1 MTRHRPLALCLVL
14 ISTAFVAAAGCDGE
28 KDRSPDGTGGSG
40 NSGNSGNTG
49 GSGNSGNTG
58 GDPGPPP
65 DCTDPN
71 VHQGE
76 ATYYD
81 FANGDG
87 ACMFGPSSEDP
98 LMIGAMNQT
107 DYAASAVCGACVR
120 LTGPNGTIDVRMVDL
135 CPECPQGNID
145 LSPDAFALIAPLE
158 QGRVDIT
165 WSYNEC
171 AVAGPIRYRFKEGAN
186 QWWTAVQVRNHR
198 NAIATFEYRDGGN
211 NWVPVARTDY
221 NYFVEAAGMGPG
233 PYAFRVTDVYGNQL
247 VDEGIGFIEA
257 GEVAGAGQFPS
268 CEGG

>member
-1 MTRHRPLALCLVL
+1 MTSNTRLAALVVGWTAALCASV
-14 ISTAFVAAAGCDGE
+14 SCGGDP
-28 KDRSPDGTGGSG
+28 DRDPDGTGGSG
-40 NSGNSGNTG
+40 NTGNSGTG
-49 GSGNSGNTG
+49 NVGNTG

-65 DCTDPN
+65 DCTEPE
-71 VHQGE
+71 VHTGE

-81 FANGDG
+81 FASGDG
-87 ACMFGPSSEDP
+87 ACMFGVSSENP

-107 DYAASAVCGACVR
+107 DYAGSAVCGACVR
-120 LTGPNGTIDVRMVDL
+120 LTGPNATIDIRIVDL

-145 LSPDAFALIAPLE
+145 LSPDAFAAIAPLE
-158 QGRVDIT
+158 QGRVDIS
-165 WSYNEC
+165 WSYNAC

-198 NAIATFEYRDGGN
+198 NAVATFEYRDEAG

-221 NYFVEAAGMGPG
+221 NYFVEDAGMGPG

-257 GEVAGAGQFPS
+257 GEAAGADQFPS